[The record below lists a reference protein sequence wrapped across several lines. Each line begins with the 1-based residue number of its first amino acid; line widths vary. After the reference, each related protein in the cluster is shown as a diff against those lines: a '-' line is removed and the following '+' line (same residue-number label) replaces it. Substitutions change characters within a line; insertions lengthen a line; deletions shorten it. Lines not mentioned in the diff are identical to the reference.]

1 MRSRWLALPAVL
13 LVVASASAGAQQTLP
28 FDFSSVVFGN
38 FQMRTDSAARFTTG
52 GEPTARFDIARAY
65 LTFRFPAGD
74 RASVRLTTDI
84 FQQTNPA
91 NAAFYP
97 GWAVRLKYGYLQYD
111 LTRALAG
118 IEGLGVWARIGM
130 LQTVVIEQIEG
141 FWPRWLGNTAIEQA
155 GFFSSA
161 DLGASTMLTLP
172 SRLGEIYFTVT
183 NGPGY
188 ANPENDRFKDVA
200 ARLTL
205 TPFANDSGFLRTF
218 AISPWY
224 YKGWLASAYTQAATP
239 VSDGLQ
245 KDRRGVFVGL
255 RDRRLTIGAEL
266 DQRLETLE
274 TTAPPAARGPL
285 NERTSQLVSALA
297 VVRPAEWFDGG
308 RRSRLGLVGRYDH
321 FRLDTDSD
329 AFSEFIV
336 AGVTWDLTQR
346 VSLALDYQG
355 LTPRSGGTGAP
366 VNTWFL
372 HWVATF

>member
-1 MRSRWLALPAVL
+1 MRSRWLAFPVVL
-13 LVVASASAGAQQTLP
+13 LLAQAAEAQQTQS

-38 FQMRTDSAARFTTG
+38 FQMRTDAAARATTG
-52 GEPTARFDIARAY
+52 GEPANKFDIARAY

-74 RASVRLTTDI
+74 RASVRVTTDI
-84 FQQTNPA
+84 FQQSNPA

-97 GWAVRLKYGYLQYD
+97 GWAVRLKYGYLNYD
-111 LTRALAG
+111 VTSSLAG
-118 IEGLGVWARIGM
+118 INGLGMAAKIGM
-130 LQTVVIEQIEG
+130 LQTVVIDQVES
-141 FWPRWLGNTAIEQA
+141 FWPRWLGNTAVEQA
-155 GFFSSA
+155 GFFSSS
-161 DLGASTMLTLP
+161 DLGASATLTLP
-172 SRLGEIYFTVT
+172 RRRGEIYVGVT

-188 ANPENDRFKDVA
+188 ANPENDRFKDFA
-200 ARLTL
+200 ARFTFA
-205 TPFANDSGFLRTF
+205 PFANDSGFLRTF

-266 DQRLETLE
+266 DQRLEEVE
-274 TTAPPAARGPL
+274 TTAPPAPRGAL
-285 NERTSQLVSALA
+285 NERTSQLVSAFA
-297 VVRPAEWFDGG
+297 IVRPMELFGNI
-308 RRSRLGLVGRYDH
+308 RRSRLALVGRFDR
-321 FRLDTDSD
+321 FELDTDSD
-329 AFSEFIV
+329 AFSEFLVGGLI
-336 AGVTWDLTQR
+336 WDLTQR

-355 LTPRSGGTGAP
+355 TTPRSGAAGAP